1 MLLIGMR
8 SISTRGFCL
17 AAIILL
23 LGISCMVEQHLLD
36 ISYNPF
42 LIALLA
48 DNAYYGVHNTEVLI

>member
-1 MLLIGMR
+1 MKLSVNQIKRKSL
-8 SISTRGFCL
+8 
-17 AAIILL
+17 IILL